1 MPNPFTTPVS
11 ASMKSLSQ
19 KTLPPYTYAGL
30 RGLGIALILACLPLT
45 AVAQDNTESQP
56 PETYVRT
63 ESGLQYADVKVGTGP
78 AARPGSRVIVHYT
91 GWLKSRYTG
100 VGKKFDSS
108 RDSNEPFQFILGTGG
123 VIAGWDEGVQ
133 GMQVGGVR
141 KLIVP
146 PTLGYGARGA
156 GASIP
161 PNATLI
167 FDIEM
172 LRVN

>member
-1 MPNPFTTPVS
+1 MR
-11 ASMKSLSQ
+11 KLISL
-19 KTLPPYTYAGL
+19 
-30 RGLGIALILACLPLT
+30 ALFC
-45 AVAQDNTESQP
+45 AVASFGAISGHAEDTGAANA
-56 PETYVRT
+56 PETLVKT
-63 ESGLQYADVKVGTGP
+63 DSGLQYSDIKVGTGP
-78 AARPGSRVIVHYT
+78 AAHIGSRVTVHYT

-100 VGKKFDSS
+100 VGKQFDSS
-108 RDSNEPFQFILGTGG
+108 RDTNEPFRFTLGEGG

-146 PTLGYGARGA
+146 PSLGYGARGA

-167 FDIEM
+167 FEVELLGI
-172 LRVN
+172 N

>member
-1 MPNPFTTPVS
+1 MLRS
-11 ASMKSLSQ
+11 IRKSCVRA
-19 KTLPPYTYAGL
+19 T
-30 RGLGIALILACLPLT
+30 GIALALALMSPL
-45 AVAQDNTESQP
+45 AALAQTDSTP
-56 PETYVRT
+56 APETTVKT
-63 ESGLQYADVKVGTGP
+63 DSGLQYIDIKTGTGP
-78 AARPGSRVIVHYT
+78 AARVGSRVTVHYT

-100 VGKKFDSS
+100 VGKQFDSS
-108 RDSNEPFQFILGTGG
+108 RDTNEPFHFTIGEGN

-146 PTLGYGARGA
+146 PSLGYGTRGA

-167 FDIEM
+167 FEVELLGI
-172 LRVN
+172 N